1 MKRLP
6 LLLFCFLAGNAFAQY
21 GQTPTLC
28 VDGKYL
34 KDTHG
39 NVVNLHGVMDTPNPY
54 FNSYRWGN
62 SCDDS
67 TVDTCLAYFES
78 LFTAITDT
86 AQGAYC
92 DIFRLHLDPCWTN
105 DPELE
110 ETGSATGEANISRY
124 SSERLSHYL
133 DLLYVPLAKEALAHG
148 LYVVMRPPG
157 VCPDTIQVGG
167 DYQDYLLNVWS
178 IVASNDS
185 VKKYCGQISL
195 ELANEPITCLDSAG
209 EASAT
214 ALHDFFQPIADTI
227 RACGF
232 AGILWIPGTD
242 YQSNYETFA
251 LYPIDGYNIG
261 YAVHT
266 YPGWYGADDDNCDA
280 DAFISQWG
288 EQVPVAETNP
298 ILISETDWSPVVSTD
313 EEGNTT
319 NYGTWGTASTSK
331 WGAAFKTLL
340 DYYGN
345 ISMTLTGTAD
355 YIDIDTFLVTGKV
368 TPAFDGNPECC
379 AQACF
384 EWYADYAQYNK
395 PTPEYSCL
403 RTADN
408 GDGTYTNPLIHADF
422 PDPDII
428 RVDNT
433 YYLVS
438 TTMFYFPGATIL
450 KSYDLVNW
458 EYCANPL
465 EQINDSEPYNLEN
478 GYNHYSK
485 GQWAASLKYHNG
497 TFYLHFIAFDHE
509 NFADG
514 GDFLLTATDPEGDWE
529 MRKLDG
535 FYYDSGLLFDGDDI
549 YIAYGIGDISVTQLD
564 DDFNA
569 LQTELVISVG
579 NGCEGSHFYHIG
591 DYYYIYA
598 TYGGTE
604 GSQTIFRSTSPFG
617 PYEEHDGRIFANQN
631 IHQGGL
637 VQTQTG
643 EWWTILFKDD
653 GTVGRIPYLEPV
665 VWQDNWPILGNDGID
680 VSAAGASY
688 PKPNVGAAYPKTYLP
703 TNDTFT
709 GTSLGMQWE
718 WNHNPDNASW
728 SIFENPGFLRL
739 HTASVTDNFKQAR
752 NTLTQRAHGYANEG
766 TADNAYPDSY
776 ATACLDVSGM
786 TEGDICGLCV
796 FQDPYGYIGVQMTNG
811 EKHIIYYRSAYET
824 DGDTIPAETITSDDP
839 IAGNTVYLRATANFG
854 TDKANFFYS
863 TDNTTY
869 TSFGNEWTMRYTL
882 NIFVGNRFCLFN
894 YATKTLGGYIDIDW
908 FSTEPDFSE
917 TKYFNDGTLTSFTE
931 EDLTMSLLTVAD
943 TDVCLLPG
951 DRFTP
956 DITATFLSG
965 RTDDVAA
972 LCTYTITNNDVIQ
985 IDGATITALAD
996 GTAEVTASYTDYMGN
1011 TLTETFTVTVA
1022 TFPLTE
1028 EMFNPSIY
1036 STGTFDEETLCLIT
1050 GQYGFGGWEYENGID
1065 ISAYNYIVV
1074 QLQESATCWPSFRLF
1089 DENNY
1094 WSTPYECDMDTSVEA
1109 VIDLQNMEKSDGTLC
1124 DPSHIYIAGFWTL
1137 GSSPLY
1143 IKNVFLSDDG
1153 TTPTAVLPIPL
1164 SSDARDVQSTTYYS
1178 VSGQMLPSPQRGINI
1193 VRRVSADGSTHTTK
1207 EIF

>member
-1 MKRLP
+1 MKRIYS
-6 LLLFCFLAGNAFAQY
+6 LLLYALALNTWAQY
-21 GQTPTLC
+21 GQTPTLT

-34 KDTHG
+34 KDGHG
-39 NVVNLHGVMDTPNPY
+39 NIVNLHGVMDTPNPY
-54 FNSYRWGN
+54 FNNYRWGN
-62 SCDDS
+62 TCDDA
-67 TVDTCLAYFES
+67 TVSDCLAYFES

-86 AQGAYC
+86 TQGAYC

-105 DPELE
+105 DPGLE
-110 ETGSATGEANISRY
+110 ETGTATGEANISRY

-133 DLLYVPLAKEALAHG
+133 DLLYMPLAKQALGHG

-157 VCPDTIQVGG
+157 VCPDTICVGG
-167 DYQDYLLNVWS
+167 EYQNYLLNVWS

-185 VKKYCGQISL
+185 VQRYCGQISL
-195 ELANEPITCLDSAG
+195 ELANEPIVCLDSTG
-209 EASAT
+209 ETSSS
-214 ALHDFFQPIADTI
+214 ALHDFFQPIVDTI

-232 AGILWIPGTD
+232 SGIIWIPGTG
-242 YQSNYETFA
+242 YQSEYQSYDVF
-251 LYPIDGYNIG
+251 PIESYNIG

-280 DAFISQWG
+280 DVFIKQWG
-288 EQVPVAETNP
+288 EQVPVVETAP
-298 ILISETDWSPVVSTD
+298 VLISETDWSPIASTD

-331 WGAAFKTLL
+331 WGTAYKALL

-355 YIDIDTFLVTGKV
+355 YIDIDTFLSTGKV

-384 EWYADYAQYNK
+384 EWYAEYAQVDK
-395 PTPEYSCL
+395 PRPEFSSL

-408 GDGTYTNPLIHADF
+408 GDGTYTNPLIYADF

-428 RVDNT
+428 RVDDT
-433 YYLVS
+433 YYMVS
-438 TTMFYFPGATIL
+438 TTMFYFPGTTIL

-458 EYCANPL
+458 KYCANPL

-497 TFYLHFIAFDHE
+497 LFYLHFIAFNHADF
-509 NFADG
+509 NDG
-514 GDFLLTATDPEGDWE
+514 GDFLLTASDPEGDWE
-529 MRKLDG
+529 MKKLDG

-569 LQTELVISVG
+569 IRTELVISVG

-643 EWWTILFKDD
+643 QWWTILFKDD

-665 VWQDNWPILGNDGID
+665 IWKDNWPILGNNGID
-680 VSAAGASY
+680 VSAGGASY
-688 PKPNVGAAYPKTYLP
+688 PKPNVGMAYPKSYLP

-709 GTSLGMQWE
+709 GTSLGLQWE

-728 SIFENPGFLRL
+728 SIFESPGNIRL

-752 NTLTQRAHGYANEG
+752 NTLTQRAHSF
-766 TADNAYPDSY
+766 ADTDDADSDSY
-776 ATACLDVSGM
+776 ATACFNLSGM
-786 TEGDICGLCV
+786 TNGDICGLSI
-796 FQDPYGYIGVQMTNG
+796 FQDPYGYIGIKMDNG
-811 EKHIIYYRSAYET
+811 KKHLVYYRSSYES
-824 DGDTIPAETITSDDP
+824 DGNTIPVDTITSNFTLPD
-839 IAGNTVYLRATANFG
+839 TVFLRAIANFC
-854 TDKANFFYS
+854 TDKVQFYYS

-869 TSFGNEWTMRYTL
+869 TPFGNEWTMRYTL
-882 NIFVGNRFCLFN
+882 SIFVGNRFCLFN
-894 YATKTLGGYIDIDW
+894 YATQALGGYIDIDW
-908 FSTEPDFSE
+908 FSTEPVFSE
-917 TKYFNDGTLTSFTE
+917 EKYFNEGTLTSFTE
-931 EDLTMSLLTVAD
+931 EDLTMSTLTISD
-943 TDVCLLPG
+943 TDICLLPG
-951 DRFTP
+951 ESFTP
-956 DITATFLSG
+956 NITATYLSG
-965 RTDDVAA
+965 RTDNVAA
-972 LCTYTITNNDVIQ
+972 LCTYEITDNNVIQ
-985 IDGATITALAD
+985 IDGSTITAIAD
-996 GTAEVTASYTDYMGN
+996 GTTTVTTSYTDYMGN
-1011 TLTETFTVTVA
+1011 TITETFTVTVA

-1028 EMFNPSIY
+1028 EMFNPSVY

-1050 GQYGFGGWEYENGID
+1050 GQYGFGGWEYENSLD
-1065 ISAYNYIVV
+1065 ISNYNYIVV
-1074 QLQESATCWPSFRLF
+1074 QLQEPATCWPSFRLF

-1094 WSTPYECDMDTSVEA
+1094 WSTPFECDMDTSTEA
-1109 VIDLQNMEKSDGTLC
+1109 VISLKNMEKSDGTLC

-1153 TTPTAVLPIPL
+1153 STPTAVFPIPYTENN
-1164 SSDARDVQSTTYYS
+1164 AQVKSTTYYS
-1178 VSGQMLPSPQRGINI
+1178 TSGQILPSPQHGINI
-1193 VRRVSADGSTHTTK
+1193 VRHVMTDWNIQTSK
-1207 EIF
+1207 KIF